1 MQIGCGQTVKTIKG
15 NRYLYFWWYENASER
30 RVQKYTCVGRE
41 DDPEARE
48 EARRMTLDY
57 CVRARESLNATIRAL
72 RGRS

>member
-15 NRYLYFWWYENASER
+15 NKYIYFWWYKDNNGKSF
-30 RVQKYTCVGRE
+30 QKYTCVGRE

-48 EARRMTLDY
+48 EARRMILDY
-57 CVRARESLNATIRAL
+57 YVMARERLDATIRAL